1 MRGIAVA
8 IAVGV
13 CALTAVSQTSKAP
26 AAKSP
31 APQLTLGKPI
41 QIGALAL
48 VPIEAKAPLSR
59 DEYTVLADATR
70 FGWVHIT
77 EVPEGQEV
85 NALEVKNT
93 GKLPLMLFAGEL
105 LLGGKQ
111 DRIVGRDTIVPP

>member
-8 IAVGV
+8 IAVGC
-13 CALTAVSQTSKAP
+13 CALSAVSQTGKTRSAAP
-26 AAKSP
+26 R
-31 APQLTLGKPI
+31 PQLTLGKPI

-105 LLGGKQ
+105 LL
-111 DRIVGRDTIVPP
+111 